1 MGIRFGE
8 KERTCMTDK
17 KELLRKYRELD
28 RECALLSKYQVDEG
42 EEQSLFIP
50 TEENMDKMWKKLEL
64 LKTYVENLE
73 EPDAVFSMVKHHF
86 GDFLESLEYIFR
98 DKEAH
103 PEMDYLG
110 LHWEIEN
117 TSRLNRHPDEERCAG
132 LVQRIKERCDASE
145 IALDLIKKK
154 TAGEERI
161 GVAEALWK
169 EGRMIE
175 NYMIDLKI
183 YFPTF
188 SEGQNKQLDKA
199 LASARDMLIWMS
211 EELGG
216 EFQYELEKEEE
227 DLSRSVKMEEK
238 VYRDLLRKQL
248 GVSLDELLAWYED
261 EIEKTRKEVFDI
273 AGRLDI
279 PEETPKTM
287 QEINELLFRYEGPC
301 NSPEEM
307 LDRANEYLKRTRKL
321 AHEYVRLPED
331 EICRCVAV
339 PFCCKDS
346 YPWGGYEGGDFTVRP
361 LIGQMFLNVYNYR
374 NVTDG
379 WIKLNAL
386 HEAYPGHHVQY
397 VRAAVD
403 ETPETVKIGAKLVPL
418 LEGTCLRT
426 ERAFEDLF
434 SEDPF
439 FPLFVAYRRHHA
451 SVRIC
456 ADLMLFYYGSSL
468 EEVIQLYE
476 KELGFDWVTARGQVQ
491 AHQNSPGYFTCY
503 YYGMKKICEW
513 EKEYGFSKKEFTE
526 LLFSAGYIS
535 IERFEE
541 LVKMEEGERQRY
553 YHEFSSLMNN
563 EEKKEKQ

>member
-1 MGIRFGE
+1 
-8 KERTCMTDK
+8 MTGKD
-17 KELLRKYRELD
+17 EVLQKYRKID
-28 RECALLSKYQVDEG
+28 RECALLSKYQT
-42 EEQSLFIP
+42 EETEEERVFIP
-50 TEENMDKMWKKLEL
+50 TDENMKKVWKKFES
-64 LKTYVENLE
+64 LKVSVENLE

-98 DKEAH
+98 DKEKH

-132 LVQRIKERCDASE
+132 LVQRIKELCDASE
-145 IALDLIKKK
+145 IVLDLIKKK
-154 TAGEERI
+154 TEKEERI
-161 GVAEALWK
+161 GVAEELWK
-169 EGRMIE
+169 ESRMIE
-175 NYMIDLKI
+175 NYMIDLKT

-188 SEGQNKQLDKA
+188 SEGQNKQMDKA
-199 LASARDMLIWMS
+199 LASARDILIWMA

-227 DLSRSVKMEEK
+227 DLSRLVKMEEK

-248 GVSLDELLAWYED
+248 GVSLDELLSWYED
-261 EIEKTRKEVFDI
+261 EIEKTRQEVFDI
-273 AGRLDI
+273 ADKLDV

-301 NSPEEM
+301 DSPEEM
-307 LDRANEYLKRTRKL
+307 LDRAEEYLKRTRKL

-346 YPWGGYEGGDFTVRP
+346 YPWGGYEGGDFSVRP

-456 ADLMLFYYGSSL
+456 ADLKLFYYGSSL

-476 KELGFDWVTARGQVQ
+476 KELGFDRVTARGQVR

-541 LVKMEEGERQRY
+541 LVKMEEDERQRY
-553 YHEFSSLMNN
+553 YHEFSSLMNI
-563 EEKKEKQ
+563 EK

>member
-1 MGIRFGE
+1 
-8 KERTCMTDK
+8 MTGKD
-17 KELLRKYRELD
+17 EVLQKYRKID
-28 RECALLSKYQVDEG
+28 RECALLSKYQT
-42 EEQSLFIP
+42 EETEEERVFIP
-50 TEENMDKMWKKLEL
+50 TDENMKKVWKKFES
-64 LKTYVENLE
+64 LKVSVENLE

-98 DKEAH
+98 DKEKH

-132 LVQRIKERCDASE
+132 LVQRIKELCDASE
-145 IALDLIKKK
+145 IVLDLIKKK
-154 TAGEERI
+154 TEKEERI
-161 GVAEALWK
+161 GVAEELWK
-169 EGRMIE
+169 ESRMIE
-175 NYMIDLKI
+175 NYMIDLKT

-188 SEGQNKQLDKA
+188 SEGQNKQMDKA
-199 LASARDMLIWMS
+199 LASARDILIWMA

-248 GVSLDELLAWYED
+248 GVSLDELLSWYED
-261 EIEKTRKEVFDI
+261 EIEKTRQEVFDI
-273 AGRLDI
+273 ADKLDV

-301 NSPEEM
+301 DSPEEM
-307 LDRANEYLKRTRKL
+307 LDRAEEYLKRTRKL

-346 YPWGGYEGGDFTVRP
+346 YPWGGYEGGDFSVRP

-397 VRAAVD
+397 VRAAID

-456 ADLMLFYYGSSL
+456 ADLKLFYYGSSL

-476 KELGFDWVTARGQVQ
+476 KELGFDRVTARGQVR

-541 LVKMEEGERQRY
+541 LVKMEEDERQRY
-553 YHEFSSLMNN
+553 YHEFSSLMNI
-563 EEKKEKQ
+563 EK

>member
-1 MGIRFGE
+1 
-8 KERTCMTDK
+8 MTGKD
-17 KELLRKYRELD
+17 EVLQKYRKID
-28 RECALLSKYQVDEG
+28 RECALLSKYQT
-42 EEQSLFIP
+42 EETEEERVFIP
-50 TEENMDKMWKKLEL
+50 TDENMKKVWKKFES
-64 LKTYVENLE
+64 LKVSVENLE

-98 DKEAH
+98 DKEKH

-132 LVQRIKERCDASE
+132 LVQRIKELCDASE
-145 IALDLIKKK
+145 IVLDLIKKK
-154 TAGEERI
+154 TEKEERI
-161 GVAEALWK
+161 GVAEELWK
-169 EGRMIE
+169 ESRMIE
-175 NYMIDLKI
+175 NYMIDLKT

-188 SEGQNKQLDKA
+188 SEGQNKQMDKA
-199 LASARDMLIWMS
+199 LASARDILIWMA

-248 GVSLDELLAWYED
+248 GVSLDELLSWYED
-261 EIEKTRKEVFDI
+261 EIEKTRQEVFDI
-273 AGRLDI
+273 ADKLDI

-301 NSPEEM
+301 DSPEEM
-307 LDRANEYLKRTRKL
+307 LDRAEEYLKRTRKL

-346 YPWGGYEGGDFTVRP
+346 YPWGGYEGGDFSVRP

-456 ADLMLFYYGSSL
+456 ADLKLFYYGSSL

-476 KELGFDWVTARGQVQ
+476 KELGFDRVTARGQVR

-541 LVKMEEGERQRY
+541 LVKMEEDERQRY
-553 YHEFSSLMNN
+553 YHEFSSLMNI
-563 EEKKEKQ
+563 EK

>member
-1 MGIRFGE
+1 
-8 KERTCMTDK
+8 MTGKD
-17 KELLRKYRELD
+17 EVLQKYRKID
-28 RECALLSKYQVDEG
+28 RECALLSKYQT
-42 EEQSLFIP
+42 EETEERVFIP
-50 TEENMDKMWKKLEL
+50 TDENMKKVWKKFES
-64 LKTYVENLE
+64 LKVSVENLE

-98 DKEAH
+98 DKEKH

-132 LVQRIKERCDASE
+132 LVQRIKELCDASE
-145 IALDLIKKK
+145 IVLDLIKKK
-154 TAGEERI
+154 TEKEERI
-161 GVAEALWK
+161 GVAEELWK
-169 EGRMIE
+169 ESRMIE
-175 NYMIDLKI
+175 NYMIDLKT

-188 SEGQNKQLDKA
+188 SEGQNKQMDKA
-199 LASARDMLIWMS
+199 LASARDILIWMA

-248 GVSLDELLAWYED
+248 GVSLDELLSWYED
-261 EIEKTRKEVFDI
+261 EIEKTRQEVFDI
-273 AGRLDI
+273 ADKLDV

-301 NSPEEM
+301 DSPEEM
-307 LDRANEYLKRTRKL
+307 LDRAEEYLKRTRKL

-346 YPWGGYEGGDFTVRP
+346 YPWGGYEGGDFSVRP

-456 ADLMLFYYGSSL
+456 ADLKLFYYGSSL

-476 KELGFDWVTARGQVQ
+476 KELGFDRVTARGQVQ

-541 LVKMEEGERQRY
+541 LVKMEEDERQRY
-553 YHEFSSLMNN
+553 YHEFSSLMNI
-563 EEKKEKQ
+563 EK

>member
-1 MGIRFGE
+1 
-8 KERTCMTDK
+8 MTGKD
-17 KELLRKYRELD
+17 EVLQKYRKID
-28 RECALLSKYQVDEG
+28 RECALLSKYQT
-42 EEQSLFIP
+42 EETEEERVFIP
-50 TEENMDKMWKKLEL
+50 TDENMKKVWKKFES
-64 LKTYVENLE
+64 LKVSVENLE

-98 DKEAH
+98 DKEKH

-132 LVQRIKERCDASE
+132 LVQRIKELCDASE
-145 IALDLIKKK
+145 IVLDLIKKK
-154 TAGEERI
+154 TEKEERI
-161 GVAEALWK
+161 GVAEELWK
-169 EGRMIE
+169 ESRMIE
-175 NYMIDLKI
+175 NYMIDLKT

-188 SEGQNKQLDKA
+188 SEGQNKQMDKA
-199 LASARDMLIWMS
+199 LASARDILIWMA

-248 GVSLDELLAWYED
+248 GVSLDELLFWYED
-261 EIEKTRKEVFDI
+261 EIEKTRQEVFDI
-273 AGRLDI
+273 ADKLDV

-301 NSPEEM
+301 DSPEEM
-307 LDRANEYLKRTRKL
+307 LDRAEEYLKRTRKL

-346 YPWGGYEGGDFTVRP
+346 YPWGGYEGGDFSVRP

-456 ADLMLFYYGSSL
+456 ADLKLFYYGSSL

-476 KELGFDWVTARGQVQ
+476 KELGFDRVTARGQVR

-541 LVKMEEGERQRY
+541 LVKMEEDERQRY
-553 YHEFSSLMNN
+553 YHEFSSLMNI
-563 EEKKEKQ
+563 EK

>member
-1 MGIRFGE
+1 
-8 KERTCMTDK
+8 MTGKD
-17 KELLRKYRELD
+17 EVLQKYRKID
-28 RECALLSKYQVDEG
+28 RECALLSKYQT
-42 EEQSLFIP
+42 EETEEERVFIP
-50 TEENMDKMWKKLEL
+50 TDENMKKVWKKFES
-64 LKTYVENLE
+64 LKVSVENLE

-98 DKEAH
+98 DKEKH

-132 LVQRIKERCDASE
+132 LVQRIKELCDASE
-145 IALDLIKKK
+145 IVLDLIKKK
-154 TAGEERI
+154 TEKEERI
-161 GVAEALWK
+161 GVAEELWK
-169 EGRMIE
+169 ESRMIE
-175 NYMIDLKI
+175 NYMIDLKT

-188 SEGQNKQLDKA
+188 SEGQNKQMDKA
-199 LASARDMLIWMS
+199 LASARDILIWIA

-248 GVSLDELLAWYED
+248 GVSLDELLSWYED
-261 EIEKTRKEVFDI
+261 EIEKTRQEVFDI
-273 AGRLDI
+273 ADKLDV

-301 NSPEEM
+301 DSPEEM
-307 LDRANEYLKRTRKL
+307 LDRAEEYLKRTRKL

-346 YPWGGYEGGDFTVRP
+346 YPWGGYEGGDFSVRP

-456 ADLMLFYYGSSL
+456 ADLKLFYYGSSL

-476 KELGFDWVTARGQVQ
+476 KELGFDRVTARGQVR

-541 LVKMEEGERQRY
+541 LVKMEEDERQRY
-553 YHEFSSLMNN
+553 YHEFSSLMNI
-563 EEKKEKQ
+563 EK

>member
-1 MGIRFGE
+1 
-8 KERTCMTDK
+8 MTGKD
-17 KELLRKYRELD
+17 EVLQKYRKID
-28 RECALLSKYQVDEG
+28 RECALLSKYQTEET
-42 EEQSLFIP
+42 EEQKVFIP
-50 TEENMDKMWKKLEL
+50 TDENMKKVWKKHEL
-64 LKTYVENLE
+64 LKVSVDILE
-73 EPDAVFSMVKHHF
+73 EPDPVFAMVKHHF
-86 GDFLESLEYIFR
+86 QDFLESLEFIFR
-98 DKEAH
+98 DKEEH

-117 TSRLNRHPDEERCAG
+117 TSRLNRHPDEERCTG
-132 LVQRIKERCDASE
+132 LISHIKSLCDASE
-145 IALDLIKKK
+145 VVLELIRKK
-154 TAGEERI
+154 TMGKERSGLAEEF
-161 GVAEALWK
+161 WK
-169 EGRMIE
+169 ESRMIE
-175 NYMIDLKI
+175 RYRIDMET

-188 SEGQNKQLDKA
+188 SEGQKKQLDRA
-199 LASARDMLIWMS
+199 LASGRDLLIRIA
-211 EELGG
+211 EELGDG
-216 EFQYELEKEEE
+216 AKYEAEKEE
-227 DLSRSVKMEEK
+227 DLSRSVKMEEGA
-238 VYRDLLRKQL
+238 YCDLLKKQL
-248 GVSLDELLAWYED
+248 GVSLDELLSWYEE
-261 EIEKTRKEVFDI
+261 EIEKTRREVFEI
-273 AGRLDI
+273 AGKLDI
-279 PEETPKTM
+279 PEENPKTM
-287 QEINELLFRYEGPC
+287 QEVNDILFRYEGPC
-301 NSPEEM
+301 ESPKEM

-331 EICRCVAV
+331 EMCQCVAV
-339 PFCCKDS
+339 PLCCKDS
-346 YPWGGYEGGDFTVRP
+346 YPWGGYEGGDFTIRP

-403 ETPETVKIGAKLVPL
+403 ETPETVKTGAKLVPL

-456 ADLMLFYYGSSL
+456 ADLMLFYYGASL
-468 EEVIQLYE
+468 EEVIRLYE
-476 KELGFDWVTARGQVQ
+476 KELGFDRVTARGQVQ

-513 EKEYGFSKKEFTE
+513 EKEYGFSKKDFTE

-535 IERFEE
+535 IDRFEE
-541 LVKMEEGERQRY
+541 LVNMTEEERQRY
-553 YHEFSSLMNN
+553 YHDFRSD
-563 EEKKEKQ
+563 K

>member
-1 MGIRFGE
+1 
-8 KERTCMTDK
+8 MTGKD
-17 KELLRKYRELD
+17 EVLQKYRKID
-28 RECALLSKYQVDEG
+28 RECALLSKYQT
-42 EEQSLFIP
+42 EETEERVFIP
-50 TEENMDKMWKKLEL
+50 TDENMKKMWKKFES
-64 LKTYVENLE
+64 LKVSVENLE

-98 DKEAH
+98 DKEKH

-132 LVQRIKERCDASE
+132 LVQRIKELCDASE
-145 IALDLIKKK
+145 IVLDLIKKK
-154 TAGEERI
+154 TEKEERI
-161 GVAEALWK
+161 GVAEELWK
-169 EGRMIE
+169 ESRMIE
-175 NYMIDLKI
+175 NYMIDLKT

-188 SEGQNKQLDKA
+188 SEGQNKQMDKA
-199 LASARDMLIWMS
+199 LASARDILIWMA

-248 GVSLDELLAWYED
+248 GVSLDELLSWYED
-261 EIEKTRKEVFDI
+261 EIEKTRQEVFDI
-273 AGRLDI
+273 ADKLDV

-301 NSPEEM
+301 DSPEEM
-307 LDRANEYLKRTRKL
+307 LDRAEEYLKRTRKL

-346 YPWGGYEGGDFTVRP
+346 YPWGGYEGGDFSVRP

-456 ADLMLFYYGSSL
+456 ADLKLFYYGSSL

-476 KELGFDWVTARGQVQ
+476 KELGFDRVTARGQVR

-541 LVKMEEGERQRY
+541 LVKMEEDERQRY
-553 YHEFSSLMNN
+553 YHEFSSLMNI
-563 EEKKEKQ
+563 EK

>member
-1 MGIRFGE
+1 
-8 KERTCMTDK
+8 MTGKD
-17 KELLRKYRELD
+17 EVLQKYRKID
-28 RECALLSKYQVDEG
+28 RECALLSKYQT
-42 EEQSLFIP
+42 EETEEERVFIP
-50 TEENMDKMWKKLEL
+50 TDENMKKVWKKFES
-64 LKTYVENLE
+64 LKVSVENLE

-98 DKEAH
+98 DKEKH

-132 LVQRIKERCDASE
+132 LVQRIKELCDASE
-145 IALDLIKKK
+145 IVLDLIKKK
-154 TAGEERI
+154 TEKEERI
-161 GVAEALWK
+161 GVAEELWK
-169 EGRMIE
+169 ESRMIE
-175 NYMIDLKI
+175 NYMIDLKT

-188 SEGQNKQLDKA
+188 SEGQNKQMDKA
-199 LASARDMLIWMS
+199 LASARDILIWMA

-248 GVSLDELLAWYED
+248 GVSLDELLSWYED
-261 EIEKTRKEVFDI
+261 EIEKTRQEVFDI
-273 AGRLDI
+273 ADKLDI

-301 NSPEEM
+301 DSPEEM
-307 LDRANEYLKRTRKL
+307 LDRAEEYLKRTRKL

-346 YPWGGYEGGDFTVRP
+346 YPWGGYEGGDFSVRP

-456 ADLMLFYYGSSL
+456 ADLKLFYYGSSL

-476 KELGFDWVTARGQVQ
+476 KELGFDWVTARGQVR

-541 LVKMEEGERQRY
+541 LVKMEEDERQRY
-553 YHEFSSLMNN
+553 YHEFSSLMNI
-563 EEKKEKQ
+563 EK

>member
-1 MGIRFGE
+1 
-8 KERTCMTDK
+8 MTGKD
-17 KELLRKYRELD
+17 EVLQKYRKID
-28 RECALLSKYQVDEG
+28 RECALLSKYQT
-42 EEQSLFIP
+42 EETEEERVFIP
-50 TEENMDKMWKKLEL
+50 TDENMKKVWKKFES
-64 LKTYVENLE
+64 LKVSVENLE

-98 DKEAH
+98 DKEKH

-132 LVQRIKERCDASE
+132 LVQRIKELCDASE
-145 IALDLIKKK
+145 IVLDLIKKK
-154 TAGEERI
+154 TEKEERI
-161 GVAEALWK
+161 GVAEELWK
-169 EGRMIE
+169 ESRMIE
-175 NYMIDLKI
+175 NYMIDLKT

-188 SEGQNKQLDKA
+188 SEGQNKQMDKA
-199 LASARDMLIWMS
+199 LASARDILIWMA

-248 GVSLDELLAWYED
+248 GVSLDELLSWYED
-261 EIEKTRKEVFDI
+261 EIEKTRQEVFDI
-273 AGRLDI
+273 ADKLDV

-301 NSPEEM
+301 DSPEEM
-307 LDRANEYLKRTRKL
+307 LDRAEEYLKRTRKL

-346 YPWGGYEGGDFTVRP
+346 YPWGGYEGGDFSVRP

-456 ADLMLFYYGSSL
+456 ADLKLFYYGSSL

-541 LVKMEEGERQRY
+541 LVKMEEDERQRY
-553 YHEFSSLMNN
+553 YHEFSSLMNI
-563 EEKKEKQ
+563 EK

>member
-1 MGIRFGE
+1 
-8 KERTCMTDK
+8 MTGKD
-17 KELLRKYRELD
+17 EVLQKYRKID
-28 RECALLSKYQVDEG
+28 RECALLSKYQT
-42 EEQSLFIP
+42 EETEEERVFIP
-50 TEENMDKMWKKLEL
+50 TDENMKKVWKKFES
-64 LKTYVENLE
+64 LKVSVENLE

-98 DKEAH
+98 DKEKH

-132 LVQRIKERCDASE
+132 LVQRIKELCDASE
-145 IALDLIKKK
+145 IVLDLIKKK
-154 TAGEERI
+154 TEKEERI
-161 GVAEALWK
+161 GVAEELWK
-169 EGRMIE
+169 ESRMIE
-175 NYMIDLKI
+175 NYMIDLKT

-188 SEGQNKQLDKA
+188 SEGQNKQMDKA
-199 LASARDMLIWMS
+199 LASARDILIWMA
-211 EELGG
+211 EEFGG

-248 GVSLDELLAWYED
+248 GVSLDELLSWYED
-261 EIEKTRKEVFDI
+261 EIEKTRQEVFDI
-273 AGRLDI
+273 ADKLDI

-301 NSPEEM
+301 DSPEEM
-307 LDRANEYLKRTRKL
+307 LDRAEEYLKRTRKL

-346 YPWGGYEGGDFTVRP
+346 YPWGGYEGGDFSVRP

-456 ADLMLFYYGSSL
+456 ADLKLFYYGSSL

-476 KELGFDWVTARGQVQ
+476 KELGFDRVTARGQVR

-541 LVKMEEGERQRY
+541 LVKMEEDERQRY
-553 YHEFSSLMNN
+553 YHEFSSLMNI
-563 EEKKEKQ
+563 EK

>member
-1 MGIRFGE
+1 
-8 KERTCMTDK
+8 MTGKD
-17 KELLRKYRELD
+17 EVLQKYRKID
-28 RECALLSKYQVDEG
+28 RECALLSKYQTEET
-42 EEQSLFIP
+42 EEQRVFIP
-50 TEENMDKMWKKLEL
+50 TDENMKKVWKKHEL
-64 LKTYVENLE
+64 LKVSVDILE
-73 EPDAVFSMVKHHF
+73 EPDPVFAMVKHHF
-86 GDFLESLEYIFR
+86 QDFLESLEFIFR
-98 DKEAH
+98 DKEEH

-117 TSRLNRHPDEERCAG
+117 TSRLNRHPDEERCTG
-132 LVQRIKERCDASE
+132 LISHIKSLCDASE
-145 IALDLIKKK
+145 VVLELIRKK
-154 TAGEERI
+154 TMGKERSGLAEEF
-161 GVAEALWK
+161 WK
-169 EGRMIE
+169 ESRMIE
-175 NYMIDLKI
+175 SYRIDMET

-188 SEGQNKQLDKA
+188 SEGQKKQLDRA
-199 LASARDMLIWMS
+199 LASGRDLLIRIA
-211 EELGG
+211 EELGDG
-216 EFQYELEKEEE
+216 EQYEAEKEE
-227 DLSRSVKMEEK
+227 DLSRSVKMEEGA
-238 VYRDLLRKQL
+238 YRDLLKKQL
-248 GVSLDELLAWYED
+248 GVSLDELLSWYEE
-261 EIEKTRKEVFDI
+261 EIEKTRREVFEI
-273 AGRLDI
+273 AGKLDI
-279 PEETPKTM
+279 PEENPKTM
-287 QEINELLFRYEGPC
+287 QEVNDILFRYEGPC
-301 NSPEEM
+301 ESPEEM

-331 EICRCVAV
+331 EMCQCVAV
-339 PFCCKDS
+339 PLCCKDS
-346 YPWGGYEGGDFTVRP
+346 YPWGGYEGGDFTIRP

-403 ETPETVKIGAKLVPL
+403 ETPETVKTGAKLVPL

-456 ADLMLFYYGSSL
+456 ADLMLFYYGASL
-468 EEVIQLYE
+468 EEVIRLYE
-476 KELGFDWVTARGQVQ
+476 KELGFDRVTARGQVQ

-513 EKEYGFSKKEFTE
+513 EKEYGFSKKDFTE

-535 IERFEE
+535 IDRFEE
-541 LVKMEEGERQRY
+541 LVNMTEEERQRY
-553 YHEFSSLMNN
+553 YHDFRSD
-563 EEKKEKQ
+563 KQ

>member
-1 MGIRFGE
+1 
-8 KERTCMTDK
+8 MTDK

-28 RECALLSKYQVDEG
+28 RECALLSKYQMDEG
-42 EEQSLFIP
+42 EEKNFFIP
-50 TEENMDKMWKKLEL
+50 TEENMDKMWEKLEL
-64 LKTYVENLE
+64 LKISVENLE

-98 DKEAH
+98 DKEKH

-132 LVQRIKERCDASE
+132 LVQRIKELCDASE
-145 IALDLIKKK
+145 IVLDLIKKK
-154 TAGEERI
+154 TEKEERI
-161 GVAEALWK
+161 GVAEELWK
-169 EGRMIE
+169 ESRMIE
-175 NYMIDLKI
+175 NYMIDLKT

-188 SEGQNKQLDKA
+188 SEGQNKQMDKA
-199 LASARDMLIWMS
+199 LASARDILIWMA

-248 GVSLDELLAWYED
+248 GVSLDELLSWYED
-261 EIEKTRKEVFDI
+261 EIEKTRQEVFDI
-273 AGRLDI
+273 ADKLDV

-301 NSPEEM
+301 DSPEEM
-307 LDRANEYLKRTRKL
+307 LDRAEEYLKRTRKL

-346 YPWGGYEGGDFTVRP
+346 YPWGGYEGGDFSVRP

-456 ADLMLFYYGSSL
+456 ADLKLFYYGSSL

-476 KELGFDWVTARGQVQ
+476 KELGFDRVTARGQVR

-541 LVKMEEGERQRY
+541 LVKMEEDERQRY
-553 YHEFSSLMNN
+553 YHEFSSLMNI
-563 EEKKEKQ
+563 EK

>member
-1 MGIRFGE
+1 
-8 KERTCMTDK
+8 MTGKD
-17 KELLRKYRELD
+17 EVLQKYRKID
-28 RECALLSKYQVDEG
+28 RECALLSKYQT
-42 EEQSLFIP
+42 EETEERVFIP
-50 TEENMDKMWKKLEL
+50 TDENMKKVWKKFES
-64 LKTYVENLE
+64 LKVSVENLE

-98 DKEAH
+98 DKEEH

-132 LVQRIKERCDASE
+132 LVQRIKELCDASE
-145 IALDLIKKK
+145 IVLDLIKKK
-154 TAGEERI
+154 TEKEERI
-161 GVAEALWK
+161 GVAEELWK
-169 EGRMIE
+169 ESRMIE
-175 NYMIDLKI
+175 NYMIDLKT

-188 SEGQNKQLDKA
+188 SEGQNKQMDKA
-199 LASARDMLIWMS
+199 LASARDILIWMA

-248 GVSLDELLAWYED
+248 GVSLDELLSWYED
-261 EIEKTRKEVFDI
+261 EIEKTRQEVFDI
-273 AGRLDI
+273 ADKLDV

-301 NSPEEM
+301 DSPEEM
-307 LDRANEYLKRTRKL
+307 LDRAEEYLKRTRKL

-346 YPWGGYEGGDFTVRP
+346 YPWGGYEGGDFSVRP

-456 ADLMLFYYGSSL
+456 ADLKLFYYGSSL

-476 KELGFDWVTARGQVQ
+476 KELGFDRVTARGQVR

-541 LVKMEEGERQRY
+541 LVKMEEDERQRY
-553 YHEFSSLMNN
+553 YHEFSSLMNI
-563 EEKKEKQ
+563 EK

>member
-1 MGIRFGE
+1 
-8 KERTCMTDK
+8 MTGKD
-17 KELLRKYRELD
+17 EVLQKYRKID
-28 RECALLSKYQVDEG
+28 RECALLSKYQT
-42 EEQSLFIP
+42 EETEEERVFIP
-50 TEENMDKMWKKLEL
+50 TDENMKKVWKKFEL
-64 LKTYVENLE
+64 LKVSVENLE

-98 DKEAH
+98 DKEKH

-132 LVQRIKERCDASE
+132 LVQRIKELCDASE
-145 IALDLIKKK
+145 IVLDLIKKK
-154 TAGEERI
+154 TEKEERI
-161 GVAEALWK
+161 GVAEELWK
-169 EGRMIE
+169 ESRMIE
-175 NYMIDLKI
+175 NYMIDLKT

-188 SEGQNKQLDKA
+188 SEGQNKQMDKA
-199 LASARDMLIWMS
+199 LASARDILIWMA

-248 GVSLDELLAWYED
+248 GVSLDELLSWYED
-261 EIEKTRKEVFDI
+261 EIEKTRQEVFDI
-273 AGRLDI
+273 ADKLDV

-301 NSPEEM
+301 DSPEEM
-307 LDRANEYLKRTRKL
+307 LDRAEEYLKRTRKL

-346 YPWGGYEGGDFTVRP
+346 YPWGGYEGGDFSVRP

-456 ADLMLFYYGSSL
+456 ADLKLFYYGSSL

-476 KELGFDWVTARGQVQ
+476 KELGFDRVTARGQVR

-541 LVKMEEGERQRY
+541 LVKMEEDERQRY
-553 YHEFSSLMNN
+553 YHEFSSLMNI
-563 EEKKEKQ
+563 EK

>member
-1 MGIRFGE
+1 
-8 KERTCMTDK
+8 MTGKD
-17 KELLRKYRELD
+17 EVLQKYRKID
-28 RECALLSKYQVDEG
+28 RECALLSKYQT
-42 EEQSLFIP
+42 EETEEERVFIP
-50 TEENMDKMWKKLEL
+50 TDENMKKVWKKFES
-64 LKTYVENLE
+64 LKVSVENLE

-98 DKEAH
+98 DKEKH

-132 LVQRIKERCDASE
+132 LVQRIKELCDASE
-145 IALDLIKKK
+145 IVLDLIKKK
-154 TAGEERI
+154 TEKEERI
-161 GVAEALWK
+161 GVAEELWK
-169 EGRMIE
+169 ESRMIE
-175 NYMIDLKI
+175 NYMIDLKT

-188 SEGQNKQLDKA
+188 SEGQNKQMDKA
-199 LASARDMLIWMS
+199 LASARDILIWMA

-248 GVSLDELLAWYED
+248 GVSLDELLSWYED
-261 EIEKTRKEVFDI
+261 EIEKTRQEVFDI
-273 AGRLDI
+273 ADKLDV

-301 NSPEEM
+301 DSPEEM
-307 LDRANEYLKRTRKL
+307 LDRAEEYLKRTRKL

-346 YPWGGYEGGDFTVRP
+346 YPWGGYEGGDFSVRP

-456 ADLMLFYYGSSL
+456 ADLKLFYYGSSL

-476 KELGFDWVTARGQVQ
+476 KELGFDRVTARGQVR

-526 LLFSAGYIS
+526 LLFAAGYIS

-541 LVKMEEGERQRY
+541 LVKMEEDERQRY
-553 YHEFSSLMNN
+553 YHEFSSLMNI
-563 EEKKEKQ
+563 EK

>member
-1 MGIRFGE
+1 
-8 KERTCMTDK
+8 MTGKD
-17 KELLRKYRELD
+17 EVLQKYRKID
-28 RECALLSKYQVDEG
+28 RECALLSKYQT
-42 EEQSLFIP
+42 EETEEERVFIP
-50 TEENMDKMWKKLEL
+50 TDENMKKVWKKFES
-64 LKTYVENLE
+64 LKVSVENLE

-98 DKEAH
+98 DKEKH

-132 LVQRIKERCDASE
+132 LVQRIKELCDASE
-145 IALDLIKKK
+145 IVLDLIKKK
-154 TAGEERI
+154 TEKEERI
-161 GVAEALWK
+161 GVAEELWK
-169 EGRMIE
+169 ESRMIE
-175 NYMIDLKI
+175 NYMIDLKT

-188 SEGQNKQLDKA
+188 SEGQNKQMDKA
-199 LASARDMLIWMS
+199 LASARDILIWMA

-248 GVSLDELLAWYED
+248 GVSLDELLSWYED
-261 EIEKTRKEVFDI
+261 EIEKTRQEVFDI
-273 AGRLDI
+273 ADKLDV

-301 NSPEEM
+301 DSPEEM
-307 LDRANEYLKRTRKL
+307 LDRAEEYLKRTRKL

-346 YPWGGYEGGDFTVRP
+346 YPWGGYEGGDFSVRP

-403 ETPETVKIGAKLVPL
+403 ETPETVKIGSKLVPL

-456 ADLMLFYYGSSL
+456 ADLKLFYYGSSL

-476 KELGFDWVTARGQVQ
+476 KELGFDRVTARGQVR

-541 LVKMEEGERQRY
+541 LVKMEEDERQRY
-553 YHEFSSLMNN
+553 YHEFSSLMNI
-563 EEKKEKQ
+563 EK